1 MLRGEDKLS
10 EDQLVL
16 LFKTYIVDVVKRLLD
31 RELNEQEEQRVYNE
45 TRELIEFEFKLRDV
59 CNGFFYISLLF

>member
-16 LFKTYIVDVVKRLLD
+16 LFKSYIIDVVKILWD
-31 RELNEQEEQRVYNE
+31 RDLNEEEEQRVYNE

-59 CNGFFYISLLF
+59 GYQFYFRN